1 VDPEYDMDNSPKIRP
16 PMVAGMFYPQK
27 KVTLER
33 EIAVYLENS
42 PELKLS
48 GPIVGM
54 IVPHAGYL
62 YSGGVA
68 TRAYRQIMGKQID
81 VVAIISPSHREYFT
95 EISIYDGYGYSTP
108 LGALEVEK
116 NLAQQLAAFSPQI
129 ILSEKGHRF
138 EEHALEVQLPIL
150 QEVLDNFKIIPIVMG
165 EHSYDNIET
174 LAKAL
179 AGVLSNTK
187 ALLVA
192 SSDLSHFY
200 NVKKASILDN
210 VVVDNLKNF
219 NEDKLFNDLQQGSC
233 EMCGGGPAIAV
244 MKACKLLGANK
255 SQVLMYRTSGDITG
269 EYDEVVGY
277 LSAIFYKE

>member
-1 VDPEYDMDNSPKIRP
+1 MVESPKIRP

-27 KVTLER
+27 KITLER

-42 PELKLS
+42 PELNLS
-48 GPIVGM
+48 GKIVGM
-54 IVPHAGYL
+54 IVPHAGYM

-68 TRAYRQIMGKQID
+68 TRAYRQIMGKDINT
-81 VVAIISPSHREYFT
+81 VAVISPSHREYFT

-108 LGALEVEK
+108 LGVLPVEK
-116 NLAQQLAAFSPQI
+116 NLAHQMAEFSPQI

-138 EEHALEVQLPIL
+138 EEHALEVQLPLL
-150 QEVLDNFKIIPIVMG
+150 QEVLNDFKIIPIVMG

-179 AGVLSNTK
+179 AKVLSDQK

-200 NVKKASILDN
+200 NMKKASVLDN
-210 VVVDNLKNF
+210 VVVENLKKF
-219 NEDKLFNDLQQGSC
+219 DEEKLFKDLQQGYC

-244 MKACKLLGANK
+244 MKASKLLGATK
-255 SQVLMYRTSGDITG
+255 SEVLMYRTSGDITG
-269 EYDEVVGY
+269 EYNEVVGY